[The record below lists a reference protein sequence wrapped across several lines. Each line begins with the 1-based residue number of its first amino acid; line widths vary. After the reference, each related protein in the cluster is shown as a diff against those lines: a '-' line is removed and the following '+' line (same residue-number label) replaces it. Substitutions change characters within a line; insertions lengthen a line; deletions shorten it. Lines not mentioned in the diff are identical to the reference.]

1 MSEQKESSVLFSLKE
16 LMNLEEDRIKQ
27 EEDTRAAQAAAAER
41 ARLEAE
47 RQARDAE
54 EARIRAEEERRRQED
69 QRSREEAARHEAIR
83 QGEVERAR
91 VDAEQRAR
99 LEAMQQQQKH
109 EAQLASIKQDVSKK
123 KLRNLLIGGAA
134 VVVVGLS
141 VGGFLVKKNFDEAAQ
156 REAAAQANARLAQ
169 EEKAKLE
176 AQIKESDA
184 KQATLNQALAS
195 AKDEATRLA
204 LQKQLEDEQEKSKA
218 LKTAGPGRASGGPAK
233 GSSGGDKPACKC
245 TPGDPLCSCL

>member
-41 ARLEAE
+41 ARLDAE
-47 RQARDAE
+47 RQAREAE
-54 EARIRAEEERRRQED
+54 EARIRAEEERRRSEES
-69 QRSREEAARHEAIR
+69 RAREEATRLDAIR

-99 LEAMQQQQKH
+99 MEAMASQQKH
-109 EAQLASIKQDVSKK
+109 EAQLAAINQDKSKT
-123 KLRNLLIGGAA
+123 KLRNILIAGAIA
-134 VVVVGLS
+134 VVAIGS
-141 VGGFLVKKNFDEAAQ
+141 VSGVLIKKNLDEAEA
-156 REAAAQANARLAQ
+156 REVAAKAEAARQKGEA
-169 EEKAKLE
+169 EKLK
-176 AQIKESDA
+176 AQIEESEKRQSA
-184 KQATLNQALAS
+184 LNQQLAS

-204 LQKQLEDEQEKSKA
+204 LQKQLDEEQEKSKQ
-218 LKTAGPGRASGGPAK
+218 LKRGGGGARPAAG
-233 GSSGGDKPACKC
+233 GGDKPKAACNC